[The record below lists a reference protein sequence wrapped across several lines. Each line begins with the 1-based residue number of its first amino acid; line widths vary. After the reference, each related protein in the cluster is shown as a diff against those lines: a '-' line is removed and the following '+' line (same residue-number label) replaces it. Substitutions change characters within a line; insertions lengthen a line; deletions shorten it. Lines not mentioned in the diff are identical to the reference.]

1 MIGESEKMYKFRNI
15 EFPNPRLADNEG
27 LVAVGGDMKPDM
39 LITAYTQGIFP
50 WTSIPY
56 VTWWSPNPR
65 AIFIPSEFKLST
77 RMERA
82 YRNTKMTFSLDKD
95 FEAVIRGCAA
105 PAKGREESWIDDNFI
120 EAYCEMHKL
129 GIAHSCEAWFDG
141 NLVGGVYGIA
151 LKNFFA
157 GESMFHTK
165 TNASTFALK
174 FLMEFLAKNGFV
186 LFDSQVIND
195 HTRRLGAIEISRDEY
210 LSLLKKALND

>member
-1 MIGESEKMYKFRNI
+1 MYNFRNI

-50 WTSIPY
+50 WTSVPY

-105 PAKGREESWIDDNFI
+105 PAKGREESWINDNFI

-141 NLVGGVYGIA
+141 KLVGGVYGIA

-195 HTRRLGAIEISRDEY
+195 HTRRLGAREISRDEY
-210 LSLLKKALND
+210 LILLKKALND